1 MARHSANK
9 DEKQVR
15 LNFQLFSSDNAL
27 LVADLLNFNKGSLR
41 HARLATLATIGL
53 LTERRGVSGELIA
66 NDCRDRDTPA
76 EPDPPPLTDE
86 ELESVQ

>member
-1 MARHSANK
+1 MPRHSGNK

-27 LVADLLNFNKGSLR
+27 LVADLLNCTKGSSR

-53 LTERRGVSGELIA
+53 LTERRAVGSDLIG
-66 NDCRDRDTPA
+66 NDCRARDMPA
-76 EPDPPPLTDE
+76 ELDHPPLTDE